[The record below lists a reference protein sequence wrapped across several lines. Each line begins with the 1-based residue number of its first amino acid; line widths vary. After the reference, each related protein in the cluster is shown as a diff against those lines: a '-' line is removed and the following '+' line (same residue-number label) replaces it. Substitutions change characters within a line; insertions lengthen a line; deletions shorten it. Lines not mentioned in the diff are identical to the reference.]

1 MGWRVEWPG
10 ELAMAWEGASVVE
23 ATALA
28 AGLID
33 VSVRYGVISGLE

>member
-10 ELAMAWEGASVVE
+10 AVAWEGASVVE